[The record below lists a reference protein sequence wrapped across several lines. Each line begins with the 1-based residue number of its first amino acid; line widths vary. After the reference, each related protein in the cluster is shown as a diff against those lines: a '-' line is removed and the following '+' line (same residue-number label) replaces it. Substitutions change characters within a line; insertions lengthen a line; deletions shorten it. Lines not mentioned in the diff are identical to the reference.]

1 MAIRESQSDLRYDRL
16 KAPFRGHVLDAL
28 LAERNIPVD
37 YAGSHSFQTEE
48 EYLSMVWHDNS
59 LPDEERGF
67 DPVTGW
73 NKNRRTFAEIAAKFP
88 NLPTFAEIEAEYSEY
103 LSEYDAYEGKR
114 QRQYPRMQE
123 QLDML
128 FHDIES
134 GLLGET
140 AKTTSFYTSIKAV
153 KDAHQ

>member
-28 LAERNIPVD
+28 LAERNIQAD
-37 YAGSHSFQTEE
+37 YAGSHSFGSEE
-48 EYLSMVWHDNS
+48 EYLNLIWHDNS
-59 LPDEERGF
+59 LSDEEKGF

-73 NKNRRTFAEIAAKFP
+73 NKNRRTYAEMASKFP
-88 NLPTFAEIEAEYSEY
+88 NLPTWEEIEAEYSEY
-103 LSEYDAYEGKR
+103 LTDYDAYAGKR
-114 QRQYPRMQE
+114 ERTYPRMQE

-128 FHDIES
+128 FHDIDA
-134 GLLGET
+134 GLLGEP
-140 AKTTSFYTSIKAV
+140 AKTSSFYTNIKAI